1 MSFEKRESLFY
12 RYEKS
17 FHEIIYVNPIGF
29 LKLPPLLN
37 RGHMKIAKFGCTTR
51 S

>member
-17 FHEIIYVNPIGF
+17 FHEIIYVNLIGSF
-29 LKLPPLLN
+29 ETASFAQQGTHEN
-37 RGHMKIAKFGCTTR
+37 RKVWLYNP
-51 S
+51 